1 MVKIE
6 TFKDLK
12 VWQKSH
18 HLVLIV
24 YRLTRSFFSDER
36 YSLVSQIRRAVV
48 SIASNIVEGFNRR
61 SIKDSLNFYNI
72 SRSSLEEVKYQLLVV
87 HDLDYISELDY
98 QNVVSQ
104 CDKVGKMLNAWSNSQ
119 RINFNS

>member
-1 MVKIE
+1 M
-6 TFKDLK
+6 
-12 VWQKSH
+12 S
-18 HLVLIV
+18 
-24 YRLTRSFFSDER
+24 
-36 YSLVSQIRRAVV
+36 
-48 SIASNIVEGFNRR
+48 G
-61 SIKDSLNFYNI
+61 
-72 SRSSLEEVKYQLLVV
+72 SSLEEVKYQLLVV